1 MELFYLSQNIWNS
14 KTKAQ
19 GLLLH
24 YLKDH
29 LK

>member
-1 MELFYLSQNIWNS
+1 MEPFYLSQNIWNS

-19 GLLLH
+19 GLLFH
-24 YLKDH
+24 YLKEG